1 MMMHVILTSKF
12 LKMTDSD
19 INIVLAGN
27 PNSGKTTLFNSLTGL
42 KQKVGNY
49 PGITVEKK
57 TAKIVVN
64 GFRSKLIDLPGIYS
78 LYSKSI
84 DEKVAQN
91 VICNSYDSDY
101 ADVIVVIADASNL
114 RRSIFLLTQIIDLK
128 IPVVLALNMIDVAS
142 KKGVVINIDQ
152 LSSEMGIKV
161 VAINARKARGLS
173 KLKKAIIQTKENEK
187 NETPTILDVNDVF
200 GKIIKVINSIRN
212 INNDYA
218 SFLSLCGYDMGNSI
232 KQKIEISI
240 LSKNNEII
248 VERLQA
254 KETVR
259 RYKVIDKI
267 ISICVRNIEP
277 KGKYKITKII
287 DDILIHPFFGYVIFL
302 AILFLMFQA
311 VFLWSKYPMDLIEI
325 FFMNLSI
332 WVAEILPNGVLND
345 LLVNGILAGI
355 GGILV
360 FIPQIALLFA
370 FIAFLED
377 TGYMAR
383 VSFLTD
389 KLLKGVGLN
398 GRAIIPLL
406 SGVGCAIPA
415 IMSAR
420 TISSWKE
427 RIITIM
433 VTPLMSCAARL
444 PVYSVII
451 NLIIPENVIFG
462 FIELQ
467 GLVLMSFYLLGFISA
482 MLIAFILKFIIKTNK
497 KSFFIMEMPSYK
509 IPDWKTVIYTIIE
522 KVKIFFFDAGKII
535 VAISVILWLLSSYGP
550 GNNFQEI
557 ENRWVDKENAGKY
570 IAAEKLEYSYAGI
583 IGKTIEPVI
592 KPLGFDWKIGISL
605 ITSIAAREAFVGT
618 MSTIYSVGDDG
629 VKTLE
634 NRMKSEINQETGK
647 AFYTTAVGIS
657 LMLFYAFAMQC
668 MSTIAIVYR
677 ETNSIKWPLIQ
688 FLYLTFLAYLSSF
701 LAFQILS

>member
-1 MMMHVILTSKF
+1 
-12 LKMTDSD
+12 MTDSD

-173 KLKKAIIQTKENEK
+173 KLKKAIIQTNENAK

-451 NLIIPENVIFG
+451 NLIIPENLIFG

>member
-1 MMMHVILTSKF
+1 MK
-12 LKMTDSD
+12 DSD

-173 KLKKAIIQTKENEK
+173 KLKKAIIETKENAS

-311 VFLWSKYPMDLIEI
+311 VFLWSKYPMDLIEG

-332 WVAEILPNGVLND
+332 WVAEILPSGVLND

-618 MSTIYSVGDDG
+618 MSTIYSVGDDS

-634 NRMKSEINQETGK
+634 NRMKSEINQDTGK

-677 ETNSIKWPLIQ
+677 ETNSIKWPVIQ

-701 LAFQILS
+701 LAYQILS